1 MHDVSTETLVERFYR
16 SLYHFALSLSRSE
29 VVAADLTQETF
40 YLWSARGHQLHDA
53 SKVKA
58 WLFTT
63 LRREFLRRHRHSV
76 RFPHHET
83 SAVEHELPVVASTVE
98 NHLDAATV
106 MQTLQLVDETYR
118 VPLAMFYLEDFS
130 YNEIAE
136 ALEVPAGTVMSRL
149 ARGKAQLRALL
160 GEAAAGAQAKIILLP
175 DTQPRANGRP

>member
-1 MHDVSTETLVERFYR
+1 MHEVSTESLVERFYQ
-16 SLYHFALSLSRSE
+16 SLYQFALSLARSE

-40 YLWSARGHQLHDA
+40 YLWSAKGHQLRDA

-63 LRREFLRRHRHSV
+63 LHREFLRRHRHSV

-98 NHLDAATV
+98 TQLDAATV
-106 MQTLQLVDETYR
+106 MQALQLVDETYR

-136 ALEVPAGTVMSRL
+136 ALEVPAGTVMSL
-149 ARGKAQLRALL
+149 
-160 GEAAAGAQAKIILLP
+160 
-175 DTQPRANGRP
+175 